1 LRNGPGP
8 RPSSRSA
15 PRGGGSAA
23 ALRYTDMALSTSL
36 SWRRPPGLGPDDQ
49 ESKGA
54 ARATDPAT
62 HGRRQ
67 LVNEEENLIIELQR
81 QWIEND
87 PLYIDPSGETTCS
100 VCSHVFEEPSVVAIA
115 HTDNRH
121 DMGVACMGCVAY
133 LGRRSPGKFPTLEEY
148 RRLLEQY
155 PRPMYESEEALI
167 AAGEA
172 AGYEDPSEIAYE
184 PSWVWRRPREDA
196 SA

>member
-1 LRNGPGP
+1 LKR
-8 RPSSRSA
+8 RST
-15 PRGGGSAA
+15 SAA
-23 ALRYTDMALSTSL
+23 AALAKLADSPTPIAYAATTSQGATRAGQYPGSST
-36 SWRRPPGLGPDDQ
+36 
-49 ESKGA
+49 
-54 ARATDPAT
+54 
-62 HGRRQ
+62 
-67 LVNEEENLIIELQR
+67 NEEENLIIELQR

-115 HTDNRH
+115 HTDNRA